1 MIAGRKDSILN
12 RRNFLAL
19 GSGLGLAPGSLL
31 LAGEQ
36 DFWVV
41 NRTGFTIDEI
51 QVTPHNSKDW
61 GDDILGR
68 DSLAD
73 GEKVEIVFRRKEK
86 AKLWD
91 LRVEDDDGEEYIW
104 YDLNLLEI
112 SEVTLFYKKGK
123 ATATFK

>member
-1 MIAGRKDSILN
+1 MLN
-12 RRNFLAL
+12 RRKFLAL
-19 GSGLGLAPGSLL
+19 GSALGLAPATL

-61 GDDILGR
+61 GDDILGK

-91 LRVEDDDGEEYIW
+91 LRVEDEGGDEYIW
-104 YDLNLLEI
+104 YDLDLLAI

>member
-1 MIAGRKDSILN
+1 MVGMRKDSILN
-12 RRNFLAL
+12 RRHFFAL
-19 GSGLGLAPGSLL
+19 GTALGFAPGSLL

-61 GDDILGR
+61 GDDILGK
-68 DSLAD
+68 DSLDD

-91 LRVEDDDGEEYIW
+91 LRVEDEDGEEYIW

>member
-1 MIAGRKDSILN
+1 VK

-19 GSGLGLAPGSLL
+19 GSALGLAPATL
-31 LAGEQ
+31 LATDL

-61 GDDILGR
+61 GDDVLGK
-68 DSLAD
+68 DTLDD
-73 GEKVEIVFRRKEK
+73 GHKVEIVFNRKEK
-86 AKLWD
+86 AKVWD
-91 LRVEDDDGEEYIW
+91 LRVEDEDGDEYIW

-112 SEVTLFYKKGK
+112 SEVTLYYKKGK